1 MERVFAEGLET
12 LENRPRMLVDVRDVA
27 EALVLLYEKGE
38 AEGRYICT
46 SHTMETRELVDAL
59 KKKYPDY
66 SYPKT

>member
-1 MERVFAEGLET
+1 ME
-12 LENRPRMLVDVRDVA
+12 NNPHMLVDVRDVA

-46 SHTMETRELVDAL
+46 SHTKETRELVDAL